1 MTTEE
6 RLDTLESE
14 ISALR
19 KWSSRTSF
27 VWLITFGLAISGGLP
42 GIMRA
47 IDRIF
52 G

>member
-19 KWSSRTSF
+19 KWSSKTSIVVVF
-27 VWLITFGLAISGGLP
+27 TLGVAISGGLP
-42 GIMRA
+42 GFMRA